1 MTEEEL
7 HEKSV
12 YQWRMNKGI
21 GTFIIPAPLDVLR
34 PLLMIFPA
42 MYNKSPTLVT
52 NIIVA
57 DFVDKDKVKD
67 YLLHK
72 SKAVHSNVYS
82 KLITEGFIKI
92 LTVGEATDI
101 FSHLYPNLVVIYNP
115 KDCLYCYIGL
125 LDKAKFKLVLS
136 STLFTGKLEQ
146 LNNLVPRVGSYNQA
160 SIDEIRSSRPV
171 KETLVPLV
179 VDEDSNLKK
188 KLDYYNK
195 EISTAIAIF
204 GDFETIKMARL
215 GNSDTNSSA
224 MAVCYNIARQNGWNE
239 NLDMTIQFNIEID
252 ELYSPNALKER
263 ASGIYEIIRSRSLA
277 LASSD
282 EKLSYILK
290 IVEDNVD
297 KNILIINKHGDFAN
311 EVTKYIN
318 DNTHYNSCYN
328 CHDKVEN
335 IPAIDD
341 NGNEV
346 LIKSGVNKGKPK
358 MLGVKSQKNLAQKLM
373 NKGAIHVLSTNAAP
387 DKNLAVNID
396 VVVITSPLCD
406 TIETYLYRLSKVEFA
421 KEVQLYTLYYKGS
434 LEEKKLDERIVPSTH
449 TILNKAEIEVK
460 SDNNYDYCIVD

>member
-1 MTEEEL
+1 MTEQEL

-34 PLLMIFPA
+34 PLLMILPA
-42 MYNKSPTLVT
+42 MYNKSPTMET
-52 NIIVA
+52 NIVVA
-57 DFVDKDKVKD
+57 DFVDKDKIKD

-72 SKAVHSNVYS
+72 SELVHSNVYRR
-82 KLITEGFIKI
+82 LITDGFIKI
-92 LTVGEATDI
+92 MTVSEATDR
-101 FSHLYPNLVVIYNP
+101 FTYLNPNLVVIYNP
-115 KDCLYCYIGL
+115 KECLYCYVGL
-125 LDKAKFKLVLS
+125 LDKAKFKLILS
-136 STLFTGKLEQ
+136 SIPLIGGLEQ

-171 KETLVPLV
+171 KEVLVPLV
-179 VDEDSNLKK
+179 IDEDSNLKK

-215 GNSDTNSSA
+215 GNSNTNSSA

-239 NLDMTIQFNIEID
+239 NLDMTIQFNVEID

-328 CHDKVEN
+328 YHDKVEN

-373 NKGAIHVLSTNAAP
+373 NKGAIHILSTNAAP
-387 DKNLAVNID
+387 DKDLAVNID
-396 VVVITSPLCD
+396 VIVITSPLCD
-406 TIETYLYRLSKVEFA
+406 TVETYLYRLSKVEFA
-421 KEVQLYTLYYKGS
+421 KEIQLYTLYYKGS
-434 LEEKKLDERIVPSTH
+434 LEEKKLDERTIGSNHV
-449 TILNKAEIEVK
+449 ILNKAEIEVK

>member
-21 GTFIIPAPLDVLR
+21 GTFIIPAPLDVLK
-34 PLLMIFPA
+34 PLLMILPA
-42 MYNKSPTLVT
+42 MYNKSPTMETDIV
-52 NIIVA
+52 VA
-57 DFVDKDKVKD
+57 DFVDKDKIKD

-72 SKAVHSNVYS
+72 SEPIHSNVYS
-82 KLITEGFIKI
+82 NLITKGLIKI
-92 LTVGEATDI
+92 RTVIEATVS
-101 FSHLYPNLVVIYNP
+101 FTYLNPNLVVIYNP
-115 KDCLYCYIGL
+115 KECLYCYVGL
-125 LDKAKFKLVLS
+125 LDKAKFKLILS
-136 STLFTGKLEQ
+136 SIPLIGGLEQ
-146 LNNLVPRVGSYNQA
+146 LNNLVPRVGSYNQS

-171 KETLVPLV
+171 KEVLVPLV
-179 VDEDSNLKK
+179 IDEDSNLKK

-204 GDFETIKMARL
+204 GDFDTIKMARL
-215 GNSDTNSSA
+215 GNSTTNSSS

-239 NLDMTIQFNIEID
+239 NLDMTIQFNVEID

-290 IVEDNVD
+290 IVEDNID

-318 DNTHYNSCYN
+318 DNTHYNNCYN
-328 CHDKVEN
+328 YHDKVEN

-387 DKNLAVNID
+387 DKDLAVNID
-396 VVVITSPLCD
+396 VIVITSPLCD
-406 TIETYLYRLSKVEFA
+406 TVETYLYRLSKVEFA
-421 KEVQLYTLYYKGS
+421 KEIQLYTLYYKGS
-434 LEEKKLDERIVPSTH
+434 LEEKKLDERTIGSNH
-449 TILNKAEIEVK
+449 TILNKAEIEIK
-460 SDNNYDYCIVD
+460 NDNNYDYCIVD

>member
-12 YQWRMNKGI
+12 YQWRINKGI
-21 GTFIIPAPLDVLR
+21 GTFIIPAPLDVLK
-34 PLLMIFPA
+34 PLLMILPA
-42 MYNKSPTLVT
+42 MYNKSPTMET
-52 NIIVA
+52 NIVVA
-57 DFVDKDKVKD
+57 DFVDKDKIKD

-72 SKAVHSNVYS
+72 SEPVHSNVY
-82 KLITEGFIKI
+82 KDLITKGLIKI
-92 LTVGEATDI
+92 MTVSEATDR
-101 FSHLYPNLVVIYNP
+101 FTYLNPNLVVIYNP
-115 KDCLYCYIGL
+115 KECLYCYIGL

-136 STLFTGKLEQ
+136 SNLFTGKLEQ
-146 LNNLVPRVGSYNQA
+146 LNNLVPRVGSYTQA
-160 SIDEIRSSRPV
+160 SVDEIRSSRPV
-171 KETLVPLV
+171 KEMLVPLV
-179 VDEDSNLKK
+179 IDEDSNLKK

-215 GNSDTNSSA
+215 GNSNTNSSS

-263 ASGIYEIIRSRSLA
+263 ASGIYEIIRNRSLA

-328 CHDKVEN
+328 YHDKVEN
-335 IPAIDD
+335 VPAIDD

-387 DKNLAVNID
+387 DKDLAVNID

-434 LEEKKLDERIVPSTH
+434 LEEKKLDERIVPPTH
-449 TILNKAEIEVK
+449 TILNKTEIEVK

>member
-1 MTEEEL
+1 MTEQEL
-7 HEKSV
+7 QEKSV

-34 PLLMIFPA
+34 PLLMILPA
-42 MYNKSPTLVT
+42 MYNKSPTMETDIV
-52 NIIVA
+52 VA

-67 YLLHK
+67 YLLHE
-72 SKAVHSNVYS
+72 SEPIHSNVYS
-82 KLITEGFIKI
+82 NFITKGLIKI
-92 LTVGEATDI
+92 LTVSEATDI
-101 FSHLYPNLVVIYNP
+101 FSHLNPTLVIIYNP
-115 KDCLYCYIGL
+115 KECLYCYIGL

-179 VDEDSNLKK
+179 INEDSNLKK

-204 GDFETIKMARL
+204 GDFDTIKMARL
-215 GNSDTNSSA
+215 GNSNTNSSS

-239 NLDMTIQFNIEID
+239 NLDMTIQFNVEID

-290 IVEDNVD
+290 IVEDNID
-297 KNILIINKHGDFAN
+297 KNILIINKYGDFAN

-328 CHDKVEN
+328 YHDKVEN

-387 DKNLAVNID
+387 DKDLAVNID
-396 VVVITSPLCD
+396 VVVITSPLCE
-406 TIETYLYRLSKVEFA
+406 TIETYLYRLSKVQFA
-421 KEVQLYTLYYKGS
+421 KEIQLYTLYYKSS
-434 LEEKKLDERIVPSTH
+434 LEEKKLDERIVPPTH

>member
-34 PLLMIFPA
+34 PLLMILPA
-42 MYNKSPTLVT
+42 MYNKSPTMET
-52 NIIVA
+52 NIVVA
-57 DFVDKDKVKD
+57 DFVDKDKIKD

-72 SKAVHSNVYS
+72 SEAVHSNVYRR
-82 KLITEGFIKI
+82 LITDGFIKI
-92 LTVGEATDI
+92 MTVSEATDR
-101 FSHLYPNLVVIYNP
+101 FTYLNPKLVVIYNP
-115 KDCLYCYIGL
+115 KDCLYCYVGL
-125 LDKAKFKLVLS
+125 LDKAKFKLILS
-136 STLFTGKLEQ
+136 SIPFIGGLEQ

-215 GNSDTNSSA
+215 GNSSTNSSA

-239 NLDMTIQFNIEID
+239 NLDMTIQFNVEID

-290 IVEDNVD
+290 IVEDNID

-328 CHDKVEN
+328 YHDKVEN

-358 MLGVKSQKNLAQKLM
+358 MLGVKSQKNLAQRLM

-387 DKNLAVNID
+387 DKDLAVNID
-396 VVVITSPLCD
+396 VIVITSPLCD
-406 TIETYLYRLSKVEFA
+406 TVETYLYRLSKVEFA
-421 KEVQLYTLYYKGS
+421 KEIQLYTLYYKGS
-434 LEEKKLDERIVPSTH
+434 LEEKKLDERIVSPTH
-449 TILNKAEIEVK
+449 VILNKAEIEVK

>member
-34 PLLMIFPA
+34 PLLMILPA

-57 DFVDKDKVKD
+57 DFVDKDKVTD

-72 SKAVHSNVYS
+72 SDPVHSNVYS

-101 FSHLYPNLVVIYNP
+101 FSHLYPTLVVIYNP
-115 KDCLYCYIGL
+115 KECLYCYIGL

-136 STLFTGKLEQ
+136 SNLFTGKLEQ

-171 KETLVPLV
+171 KEVLVPLV
-179 VDEDSNLKK
+179 IDENSNLKK

-204 GDFETIKMARL
+204 GDFDTIKMARL
-215 GNSDTNSSA
+215 GNSNTNSSS

-239 NLDMTIQFNIEID
+239 NLDMTIQFNVEID
-252 ELYSPNALKER
+252 ELYSPNALKEL

-328 CHDKVEN
+328 YHDKVEN

-387 DKNLAVNID
+387 DKDLAVNID
-396 VVVITSPLCD
+396 VVVITSPLCE

-434 LEEKKLDERIVPSTH
+434 LEEKKLDERVVPPTH

>member
-21 GTFIIPAPLDVLR
+21 GTFIIPAPLDVLK
-34 PLLMIFPA
+34 PLLMILPA
-42 MYNKSPTLVT
+42 MYNKSPTMETDIV
-52 NIIVA
+52 VA
-57 DFVDKDKVKD
+57 DFVDKDKIKD

-72 SKAVHSNVYS
+72 SEPIHSNVYS
-82 KLITEGFIKI
+82 NLITKGLIKI
-92 LTVGEATDI
+92 RTVIEATVS
-101 FSHLYPNLVVIYNP
+101 FTYLNPNLVVIYNP
-115 KDCLYCYIGL
+115 KECLYCYVGL
-125 LDKAKFKLVLS
+125 LDKAKFKLILS
-136 STLFTGKLEQ
+136 SIPLIGGLEQ
-146 LNNLVPRVGSYNQA
+146 LNNLVPRVGSYNQS

-171 KETLVPLV
+171 KEVLVPLV
-179 VDEDSNLKK
+179 IDEDSNLKK

-204 GDFETIKMARL
+204 GDFDTIKMARL
-215 GNSDTNSSA
+215 GNSSTNSSS

-239 NLDMTIQFNIEID
+239 NLDMTIQFNVEID

-290 IVEDNVD
+290 IVEDNID

-318 DNTHYNSCYN
+318 DNTHYNNCYN
-328 CHDKVEN
+328 YHDKVEN

-387 DKNLAVNID
+387 DKDLAVNID
-396 VVVITSPLCD
+396 VIVITSPLCD
-406 TIETYLYRLSKVEFA
+406 TVETYLYRLSKVEFA
-421 KEVQLYTLYYKGS
+421 KEIQLYTLYYKGS
-434 LEEKKLDERIVPSTH
+434 LEEKKLDERTIGSNH

>member
-1 MTEEEL
+1 MTEQEL

-34 PLLMIFPA
+34 PLLMILPA
-42 MYNKSPTLVT
+42 MYNKSPTMET
-52 NIIVA
+52 NIVVA
-57 DFVDKDKVKD
+57 DFVDKDKIKD

-72 SKAVHSNVYS
+72 SELVHSNVYRR
-82 KLITEGFIKI
+82 LITDGFIKI
-92 LTVGEATDI
+92 MTVSEATDR
-101 FSHLYPNLVVIYNP
+101 FTYLNPNLVVIYNP
-115 KDCLYCYIGL
+115 KECLYCYVGL
-125 LDKAKFKLVLS
+125 LDKAKFKLILS

-146 LNNLVPRVGSYNQA
+146 LNNLVSRVGSYNQA

-171 KETLVPLV
+171 KEVLVPLV
-179 VDEDSNLKK
+179 IDEDSNLKK

-204 GDFETIKMARL
+204 GDFDTIKMARL
-215 GNSDTNSSA
+215 GNSNTNSSS

-239 NLDMTIQFNIEID
+239 NLDMTNQFNIDID
-252 ELYSPNALKER
+252 KLYSPNALKER

-290 IVEDNVD
+290 IIEDNVD

-318 DNTHYNSCYN
+318 DSTHYNSCYN
-328 CHDKVEN
+328 YHDKVEN

-373 NKGAIHVLSTNAAP
+373 NKGTIHILSTNAAP
-387 DKNLAVNID
+387 DKDLAVNID
-396 VVVITSPLCD
+396 VIVITSPLCD
-406 TIETYLYRLSKVEFA
+406 TVETYLYRLSKVEFA
-421 KEVQLYTLYYKGS
+421 KEIQLYTLYYKGS
-434 LEEKKLDERIVPSTH
+434 LEEKKLDERIIPPTH
-449 TILNKAEIEVK
+449 EILNKAEIEVK

>member
-34 PLLMIFPA
+34 PLLMILPA

-72 SKAVHSNVYS
+72 SEAVHSNVYS

-101 FSHLYPNLVVIYNP
+101 FNHLYPNLVVIYNP

-328 CHDKVEN
+328 YHDKVEN

>member
-1 MTEEEL
+1 MTEQEL

-34 PLLMIFPA
+34 PLLMILPA

-57 DFVDKDKVKD
+57 DFVDKDKVTD

-72 SKAVHSNVYS
+72 SEPVHSNVYS
-82 KLITEGFIKI
+82 RLITDGFIKI
-92 LTVGEATDI
+92 MTVSEATDR
-101 FSHLYPNLVVIYNP
+101 FTYLNPNLVVIYNP
-115 KDCLYCYIGL
+115 KECLYCYVGL

-136 STLFTGKLEQ
+136 SILFTGGLEQ

-179 VDEDSNLKK
+179 IDENSNLKK

-204 GDFETIKMARL
+204 GDFDTIKMARL
-215 GNSDTNSSA
+215 GNSNTNSSS

-239 NLDMTIQFNIEID
+239 NLDMTIQFNVEID

-318 DNTHYNSCYN
+318 DNTHYDSCYN
-328 CHDKVEN
+328 YHDKVEN

-346 LIKSGVNKGKPK
+346 LIKSGINKGKPK

-387 DKNLAVNID
+387 DKDLAVNID

-434 LEEKKLDERIVPSTH
+434 LEEKKLDERIVPPTH
-449 TILNKAEIEVK
+449 VILNKAEIEVK

>member
-1 MTEEEL
+1 MTEQEL

-12 YQWRMNKGI
+12 YQWRMNKGV

-34 PLLMIFPA
+34 PLLMILPA
-42 MYNKSPTLVT
+42 MYNKSPTMETDIV
-52 NIIVA
+52 VA
-57 DFVDKDKVKD
+57 DFVDKDKIKD

-72 SKAVHSNVYS
+72 SEPVHSNVYS
-82 KLITEGFIKI
+82 RLITDGFIKI
-92 LTVGEATDI
+92 MTVSEATDR
-101 FSHLYPNLVVIYNP
+101 FTYLNPNLVVIYNP
-115 KDCLYCYIGL
+115 KECLYCYVGL

-136 STLFTGKLEQ
+136 STLLNGKLEQ
-146 LNNLVPRVGSYNQA
+146 INNLIPRVGSYNQA

-171 KETLVPLV
+171 KEVLVPLV
-179 VDEDSNLKK
+179 IDEDSNLKK

-204 GDFETIKMARL
+204 GDFDTIKMARL
-215 GNSDTNSSA
+215 GNSNTNSSS

-239 NLDMTIQFNIEID
+239 NLDMTIQFNVEID

-290 IVEDNVD
+290 IIEDNVD

-328 CHDKVEN
+328 YHDKVEN

-373 NKGAIHVLSTNAAP
+373 NKGAIHILSTNAAP
-387 DKNLAVNID
+387 DKDLAVNID
-396 VVVITSPLCD
+396 VIVITSPLCD
-406 TIETYLYRLSKVEFA
+406 TVETYLYRLSKVEFS
-421 KEVQLYTLYYKGS
+421 KEIQLYTLYYKGS
-434 LEEKKLDERIVPSTH
+434 LEEKKLDERIVPPTH

>member
-1 MTEEEL
+1 MTEQEL

-34 PLLMIFPA
+34 PLLMILPA
-42 MYNKSPTLVT
+42 MYNKSPTMETDIV
-52 NIIVA
+52 VA

-72 SKAVHSNVYS
+72 SEPIHSNVYS
-82 KLITEGFIKI
+82 NLIIKGLIKI
-92 LTVGEATDI
+92 LTVSEATDI
-101 FSHLYPNLVVIYNP
+101 FSHLNPTLVVIYNP

-125 LDKAKFKLVLS
+125 LDKAKFKLLLS
-136 STLFTGKLEQ
+136 STLFTRKLEQ

-179 VDEDSNLKK
+179 IDEDSNLKK

-204 GDFETIKMARL
+204 GDFDTIKMARL
-215 GNSDTNSSA
+215 GNSNTNSSS

-239 NLDMTIQFNIEID
+239 NLDMTIQFNVEID

-328 CHDKVEN
+328 YHDKVEN

-373 NKGAIHVLSTNAAP
+373 NKGTIHVLSTNAAP
-387 DKNLAVNID
+387 DKDLAVNID

-406 TIETYLYRLSKVEFA
+406 TIETYLYRLSKVQFA
-421 KEVQLYTLYYKGS
+421 KEIQLYTLYYKSS

>member
-1 MTEEEL
+1 MTEQEL

-21 GTFIIPAPLDVLR
+21 GTFIIPAPLDVLK
-34 PLLMIFPA
+34 PLLMILPA
-42 MYNKSPTLVT
+42 MYNKSPTMETDIV
-52 NIIVA
+52 VA
-57 DFVDKDKVKD
+57 DFVDKDKIKD

-72 SKAVHSNVYS
+72 SELVHSDVYRR
-82 KLITEGFIKI
+82 LITDGFIKI
-92 LTVGEATDI
+92 MTVSEATDR
-101 FSHLYPNLVVIYNP
+101 FTYLNPNLVVIYNP
-115 KDCLYCYIGL
+115 KECLYCYVGL
-125 LDKAKFKLVLS
+125 LDKAKFKLILS
-136 STLFTGKLEQ
+136 SIPLIGGLEQ
-146 LNNLVPRVGSYNQA
+146 LNNLVPRVGSYNQS

-171 KETLVPLV
+171 KEVLVPLV
-179 VDEDSNLKK
+179 IDEDSNLKK

-215 GNSDTNSSA
+215 GNSSTNSSA

-239 NLDMTIQFNIEID
+239 NLDMTIQFNVEID

-290 IVEDNVD
+290 IVEDNID

-318 DNTHYNSCYN
+318 DNTHYNNCYN
-328 CHDKVEN
+328 YHDKVEN

-387 DKNLAVNID
+387 DKDLAVNID
-396 VVVITSPLCD
+396 VIVITSPLCD
-406 TIETYLYRLSKVEFA
+406 TVETYLYRLSKVEFA
-421 KEVQLYTLYYKGS
+421 KEIQLYTLYYKGS
-434 LEEKKLDERIVPSTH
+434 LEEKKLDERTIGSNH

>member
-1 MTEEEL
+1 MTEQEL

-34 PLLMIFPA
+34 PLLMILPA
-42 MYNKSPTLVT
+42 MYNKSPTMET
-52 NIIVA
+52 NIVVA
-57 DFVDKDKVKD
+57 DFVDKDKIKD

-72 SKAVHSNVYS
+72 SELVHSDVYRR
-82 KLITEGFIKI
+82 LITDGFIKI
-92 LTVGEATDI
+92 MTVSEATDR
-101 FSHLYPNLVVIYNP
+101 FTYLNPNLVVIYNP
-115 KDCLYCYIGL
+115 KECLYCYVGL
-125 LDKAKFKLVLS
+125 LDKAKFKLILS
-136 STLFTGKLEQ
+136 SIPLIGGLEQ

-171 KETLVPLV
+171 KEVLVPLV
-179 VDEDSNLKK
+179 IDEDSNLKK

-204 GDFETIKMARL
+204 GDFDTIKMARL
-215 GNSDTNSSA
+215 GNSNTNSSS

-239 NLDMTIQFNIEID
+239 NLDMTNQFNIDID

-318 DNTHYNSCYN
+318 DSTHYNSCYN
-328 CHDKVEN
+328 YHDKVEN

-373 NKGAIHVLSTNAAP
+373 NKGAIHILSTNAAP
-387 DKNLAVNID
+387 DKDLAVNID
-396 VVVITSPLCD
+396 VIVITSPLCD
-406 TIETYLYRLSKVEFA
+406 TVETYLYRLSKVEFA
-421 KEVQLYTLYYKGS
+421 KEIQLYTLYYKGS
-434 LEEKKLDERIVPSTH
+434 LEEKKLDERIIPPTH
-449 TILNKAEIEVK
+449 AILNKAEIEVK

>member
-21 GTFIIPAPLDVLR
+21 GAFIIPAPLDVLR
-34 PLLMIFPA
+34 PLLMILPA

-57 DFVDKDKVKD
+57 DFVDKDKVTD

-72 SKAVHSNVYS
+72 SESVHSNVYS

-115 KDCLYCYIGL
+115 KECLYCYVGL

-136 STLFTGKLEQ
+136 SNLFTGKLEQ

-171 KETLVPLV
+171 KEVLVPLV
-179 VDEDSNLKK
+179 IDEDSNLKK

-215 GNSDTNSSA
+215 GNSSTNSSS

-239 NLDMTIQFNIEID
+239 NLDMTIQFNVEID

-263 ASGIYEIIRSRSLA
+263 ASGIYEIIRNRSLA

-290 IVEDNVD
+290 IIEDNID

-318 DNTHYNSCYN
+318 DNTHYDICYN
-328 CHDKVEN
+328 YHDKVESV
-335 IPAIDD
+335 PAIDD

-346 LIKSGVNKGKPK
+346 LIKSGINKGKPK

-387 DKNLAVNID
+387 DKDLAVNID

-434 LEEKKLDERIVPSTH
+434 LEEKKLDERIIPPTH
-449 TILNKAEIEVK
+449 TILNKTEIEVK

>member
-1 MTEEEL
+1 MTEKEL

-12 YQWRMNKGI
+12 YQWRINKGI
-21 GTFIIPAPLDVLR
+21 GTFIIPAPLDVLK
-34 PLLMIFPA
+34 PLLMILPA
-42 MYNKSPTLVT
+42 MYNKSPTMET
-52 NIIVA
+52 NIVVA
-57 DFVDKDKVKD
+57 DFVDKDKIKD

-72 SKAVHSNVYS
+72 SEPIHSNVY
-82 KLITEGFIKI
+82 KELITKDLIKI
-92 LTVGEATDI
+92 MTVSEATDR
-101 FSHLYPNLVVIYNP
+101 FTYLNPNLVVIYNP
-115 KDCLYCYIGL
+115 KECLYCYVGL

-136 STLFTGKLEQ
+136 SNLFTGKLEQ
-146 LNNLVPRVGSYNQA
+146 LNNLVPRVGSYTQA
-160 SIDEIRSSRPV
+160 SVDEIRSSRPV
-171 KETLVPLV
+171 KEVLVPLV
-179 VDEDSNLKK
+179 IDENSSLKK

-204 GDFETIKMARL
+204 GDFDTINMARL
-215 GNSDTNSSA
+215 GNNNTNSSS

-328 CHDKVEN
+328 YHDKVEN
-335 IPAIDD
+335 VPAIDD

-346 LIKSGVNKGKPK
+346 LIKSGINKGKPK

-387 DKNLAVNID
+387 DKDLAVNID
-396 VVVITSPLCD
+396 VIVITSPLCD

-434 LEEKKLDERIVPSTH
+434 LEEKKLDERIVPPTH
-449 TILNKAEIEVK
+449 TILNKVEIEVK

>member
-1 MTEEEL
+1 MTEQEL

-34 PLLMIFPA
+34 PLLMILPA
-42 MYNKSPTLVT
+42 MYNKSPTMET
-52 NIIVA
+52 NIIIA
-57 DFVDKDKVKD
+57 DFVDKDKLKD

-72 SKAVHSNVYS
+72 SEPIHSNVYRD
-82 KLITEGFIKI
+82 LITKGFIKI
-92 LTVGEATDI
+92 MTVSVATDR
-101 FSHLYPNLVVIYNP
+101 FTYLNPNLVVIYNP
-115 KDCLYCYIGL
+115 KECLYCYVGL
-125 LDKAKFKLVLS
+125 LDKAKFKLILS
-136 STLFTGKLEQ
+136 SIPLIGGLEQ
-146 LNNLVPRVGSYNQA
+146 LNNLVPRVGSYNQS

-171 KETLVPLV
+171 KEVLVPLV
-179 VDEDSNLKK
+179 IDEDSNLKK

-204 GDFETIKMARL
+204 GDFDTIKMARL
-215 GNSDTNSSA
+215 GNSNTNSSS

-239 NLDMTIQFNIEID
+239 NLDMTIQFNVEID
-252 ELYSPNALKER
+252 ELYSPSALKER

-328 CHDKVEN
+328 YHDKVEN

-373 NKGAIHVLSTNAAP
+373 NKGAIHILSTNAAP
-387 DKNLAVNID
+387 DKDLAVNID
-396 VVVITSPLCD
+396 VIVITSPLCD

-434 LEEKKLDERIVPSTH
+434 LEEKKLDERIVPPTH
-449 TILNKAEIEVK
+449 VILNKAEIEVK

>member
-34 PLLMIFPA
+34 PLLMILPA

-67 YLLHK
+67 YLLYK
-72 SKAVHSNVYS
+72 SEAVHSNVYS

-328 CHDKVEN
+328 YHDKVEN

-406 TIETYLYRLSKVEFA
+406 AIETYLYRLSKVEFA

-449 TILNKAEIEVK
+449 TILNKVEIEVK

>member
-34 PLLMIFPA
+34 PLLMILPA

-72 SKAVHSNVYS
+72 SEAVHSNVYS

-318 DNTHYNSCYN
+318 DNTYYNSCYN
-328 CHDKVEN
+328 YHDKVEN
-335 IPAIDD
+335 IPATDD

>member
-21 GTFIIPAPLDVLR
+21 GTFIIPAPLDVLK
-34 PLLMIFPA
+34 PLLMILPA

-72 SKAVHSNVYS
+72 SEAVHSNVYS
-82 KLITEGFIKI
+82 KLLTEGLIKI

-290 IVEDNVD
+290 IVEDNID

-318 DNTHYNSCYN
+318 DNTHYDSCYN
-328 CHDKVEN
+328 YHDKVEN

-406 TIETYLYRLSKVEFA
+406 TIETYLYRLSKVEFT
-421 KEVQLYTLYYKGS
+421 KEIQLYTLYYKGS
-434 LEEKKLDERIVPSTH
+434 LEEKKLDERTVPSTH

>member
-12 YQWRMNKGI
+12 YQWRINKGI
-21 GTFIIPAPLDVLR
+21 GTFIIPAPLDVLK
-34 PLLMIFPA
+34 PLLMILPA
-42 MYNKSPTLVT
+42 MYNKSPTMET
-52 NIIVA
+52 NIVVA
-57 DFVDKDKVKD
+57 DFVDKDKLKD

-72 SKAVHSNVYS
+72 SEPVHSNVYRD
-82 KLITEGFIKI
+82 LITKGLIKI
-92 LTVGEATDI
+92 MTVSEATDR
-101 FSHLYPNLVVIYNP
+101 FTYLNPNLVVIYNP
-115 KDCLYCYIGL
+115 KECLYCYIGL

-136 STLFTGKLEQ
+136 SNLFTGKLEQ
-146 LNNLVPRVGSYNQA
+146 LNNLVPRVGSYTQA
-160 SIDEIRSSRPV
+160 SVDEIRSSRPV
-171 KETLVPLV
+171 KEVLVPLV
-179 VDEDSNLKK
+179 IDEDSNLKK

-204 GDFETIKMARL
+204 GDFDTIKMARL
-215 GNSDTNSSA
+215 GNSNTNSSS

-328 CHDKVEN
+328 YHDKVEN
-335 IPAIDD
+335 VPAIDD

-373 NKGAIHVLSTNAAP
+373 NKGAIHVLSTNVAP
-387 DKNLAVNID
+387 DKDLAVNID

-434 LEEKKLDERIVPSTH
+434 LEEKKLDEHIVPPTH
-449 TILNKAEIEVK
+449 IILNKAEIEVK

>member
-12 YQWRMNKGI
+12 YQWRINKGI
-21 GTFIIPAPLDVLR
+21 GTFIIPAPLDVLK
-34 PLLMIFPA
+34 PLLMILPA
-42 MYNKSPTLVT
+42 MYNKSPTMET
-52 NIIVA
+52 NIVVA
-57 DFVDKDKVKD
+57 DFVDKDKLKD

-72 SKAVHSNVYS
+72 SEPVHSNVYRD
-82 KLITEGFIKI
+82 LITKGLIKI
-92 LTVGEATDI
+92 MTVSEATDR
-101 FSHLYPNLVVIYNP
+101 FTYLNPNLVVIYNP
-115 KDCLYCYIGL
+115 KECLYCYIGL

-136 STLFTGKLEQ
+136 SNLFTGKLEQ

-160 SIDEIRSSRPV
+160 SVDEIRSSRPV
-171 KETLVPLV
+171 KEVLVPLV
-179 VDEDSNLKK
+179 IDEDSNLKK

-204 GDFETIKMARL
+204 GDFDTIKMARL
-215 GNSDTNSSA
+215 GNSNTNSSS

-328 CHDKVEN
+328 YHDKVEN
-335 IPAIDD
+335 VPAIDD

-387 DKNLAVNID
+387 DKDLAVNID

-406 TIETYLYRLSKVEFA
+406 TIETYLYRLSKVKFA

-434 LEEKKLDERIVPSTH
+434 LEEKKLDERIVPPTH
-449 TILNKAEIEVK
+449 IILNKAEIEVK

>member
-1 MTEEEL
+1 MTEQEL

-12 YQWRMNKGI
+12 YQWRMNKGV

-34 PLLMIFPA
+34 PLLMILPA
-42 MYNKSPTLVT
+42 MYNKSPTMETDIV
-52 NIIVA
+52 VA

-72 SKAVHSNVYS
+72 SEPVHSNVYS
-82 KLITEGFIKI
+82 RLITDGFIKI
-92 LTVGEATDI
+92 MTVSEAADRFTY
-101 FSHLYPNLVVIYNP
+101 LNPNLVVIYNP

-136 STLFTGKLEQ
+136 SNLFTGKLEQ
-146 LNNLVPRVGSYNQA
+146 LNNLVPRVGSYNQS

-179 VDEDSNLKK
+179 IDEDSNLKK

-215 GNSDTNSSA
+215 GNSNTNSSS

-239 NLDMTIQFNIEID
+239 NLDMTIQFNVEID

-290 IVEDNVD
+290 IVEDNID

-328 CHDKVEN
+328 YHDKVEN
-335 IPAIDD
+335 VPAIDD

-387 DKNLAVNID
+387 DKDLAVNID

-421 KEVQLYTLYYKGS
+421 KEVQLYTLYYKSS
-434 LEEKKLDERIVPSTH
+434 LEEKKLDERIVPPTH

>member
-1 MTEEEL
+1 MTEQEL

-34 PLLMIFPA
+34 PLLMILPA
-42 MYNKSPTLVT
+42 MYNKSPTMGTDIV
-52 NIIVA
+52 VA

-72 SKAVHSNVYS
+72 SEPIHSNVYS
-82 KLITEGFIKI
+82 NFITKGLIKI
-92 LTVGEATDI
+92 LTVSEATDI
-101 FSHLYPNLVVIYNP
+101 FSHLVVIYNP
-115 KDCLYCYIGL
+115 KECLYCYIGL
-125 LDKAKFKLVLS
+125 LDKAKFKLLLS

-160 SIDEIRSSRPV
+160 SVDEIRSSRPV

-179 VDEDSNLKK
+179 IDEDSNLKK

-204 GDFETIKMARL
+204 GDFDTIKMARL
-215 GNSDTNSSA
+215 GNSNTNSSS

-239 NLDMTIQFNIEID
+239 NLDMTIQFNVEID

-290 IVEDNVD
+290 IVEDNID

-328 CHDKVEN
+328 YHDKVEN

-387 DKNLAVNID
+387 DKDLAVNID

-406 TIETYLYRLSKVEFA
+406 TIETYLYRLSKVQFA
-421 KEVQLYTLYYKGS
+421 KEIQLYTLYYKGS
-434 LEEKKLDERIVPSTH
+434 LEEKKLDERIVPPTH

>member
-12 YQWRMNKGI
+12 YQWRMNKGV

-34 PLLMIFPA
+34 PLLMILPA
-42 MYNKSPTLVT
+42 MYNKSPTLMT

-72 SKAVHSNVYS
+72 SEAVHSNVYS
-82 KLITEGFIKI
+82 RLLTEGFIRI

-101 FSHLYPNLVVIYNP
+101 FSRLNPTLVVIYNP
-115 KDCLYCYIGL
+115 KECLYCYIGL
-125 LDKAKFKLVLS
+125 LDKAKFKLILS

-179 VDEDSNLKK
+179 VDENSNLKK

-215 GNSDTNSSA
+215 GNSSTNSSA

-239 NLDMTIQFNIEID
+239 NLDMTIQFNVEID

-290 IVEDNVD
+290 IVEDNID

-318 DNTHYNSCYN
+318 DNTHYDGCYN
-328 CHDKVEN
+328 YHDKVEN

-358 MLGVKSQKNLAQKLM
+358 MLGVKSQKNLAQRLM

-387 DKNLAVNID
+387 DKDLAVNID
-396 VVVITSPLCD
+396 VIVITSPLCD
-406 TIETYLYRLSKVEFA
+406 TVETYLYRLSKVGFA
-421 KEVQLYTLYYKGS
+421 KEIQLYTLYYKGS
-434 LEEKKLDERIVPSTH
+434 LEEKKLDERIVPPTH
-449 TILNKAEIEVK
+449 AILNKAEIEVK

>member
-1 MTEEEL
+1 MTEQEL

-34 PLLMIFPA
+34 PLLMILPA
-42 MYNKSPTLVT
+42 MYNKSPTMETDIV
-52 NIIVA
+52 VA

-72 SKAVHSNVYS
+72 SEPIHSNVYS
-82 KLITEGFIKI
+82 RLITDGFIKI
-92 LTVGEATDI
+92 MTVSEATDR
-101 FSHLYPNLVVIYNP
+101 FTYLNPNLVVIYNP
-115 KDCLYCYIGL
+115 KECLYCYIGL
-125 LDKAKFKLVLS
+125 LDKAKFKLLLS

-160 SIDEIRSSRPV
+160 SVDEIRSSRPV

-179 VDEDSNLKK
+179 IDEDSNLKK

-204 GDFETIKMARL
+204 GDFDTIKMARL
-215 GNSDTNSSA
+215 GNSNTNSSS

-239 NLDMTIQFNIEID
+239 NLDMTIQFNVEID

-290 IVEDNVD
+290 IVEDNID

-328 CHDKVEN
+328 YHDKVEN

-373 NKGAIHVLSTNAAP
+373 NKGTIHVLSTNAAP
-387 DKNLAVNID
+387 DKDLAVNID

-406 TIETYLYRLSKVEFA
+406 TIETYLYRLSKVQFA
-421 KEVQLYTLYYKGS
+421 KEIQLYTLYYKGS
-434 LEEKKLDERIVPSTH
+434 LEEKKLDERIVPPTH

>member
-21 GTFIIPAPLDVLR
+21 GAFIIPAPLDVLR
-34 PLLMIFPA
+34 PLLMILPA
-42 MYNKSPTLVT
+42 MYNKSPTMET
-52 NIIVA
+52 NIVVA
-57 DFVDKDKVKD
+57 DFVDKDKLKD

-72 SKAVHSNVYS
+72 SEPVHSNVYRD
-82 KLITEGFIKI
+82 LITKGLIKI
-92 LTVGEATDI
+92 MTVSEATDR
-101 FSHLYPNLVVIYNP
+101 FTYLNPNLVVIYNP
-115 KDCLYCYIGL
+115 KECLYCYIGL

-136 STLFTGKLEQ
+136 SNLFTGKLEQ

-160 SIDEIRSSRPV
+160 SVDEIRSSRPV
-171 KETLVPLV
+171 KEVLVPLV
-179 VDEDSNLKK
+179 IDEDSNLKK

-204 GDFETIKMARL
+204 GDFDTIKMARL
-215 GNSDTNSSA
+215 GNSSTNSSS

-239 NLDMTIQFNIEID
+239 NLDMTIQFNVEID

-290 IVEDNVD
+290 IVEGNVD

-318 DNTHYNSCYN
+318 DNTHYDSCYN
-328 CHDKVEN
+328 YHDKVEN
-335 IPAIDD
+335 VPAIDD

-387 DKNLAVNID
+387 DKDLAVNID

-434 LEEKKLDERIVPSTH
+434 LEEKKLDERIIPPTH
-449 TILNKAEIEVK
+449 TILNKTEIEVK

>member
-1 MTEEEL
+1 MKEEEL

-34 PLLMIFPA
+34 PLLMILPA
-42 MYNKSPTLVT
+42 MYNKSPTLMT
-52 NIIVA
+52 NIVVA
-57 DFVDKDKVKD
+57 DFVDKDKIKD

-72 SKAVHSNVYS
+72 SELVHSDVYRR
-82 KLITEGFIKI
+82 LITDGFIKI
-92 LTVGEATDI
+92 MTVSEATDR
-101 FSHLYPNLVVIYNP
+101 FTYLNPNLVVIYNP
-115 KDCLYCYIGL
+115 KECLYCYVGL
-125 LDKAKFKLVLS
+125 LDKAKFKLILS

-171 KETLVPLV
+171 KETLVTLV
-179 VDEDSNLKK
+179 VDENSNLKK

-215 GNSDTNSSA
+215 GNSSTNSSA

-239 NLDMTIQFNIEID
+239 NLDMTNQFNIDID

-263 ASGIYEIIRSRSLA
+263 ASRIYEIIRSRSLA

-290 IVEDNVD
+290 IIEDNVD

-318 DNTHYNSCYN
+318 DSTHYNSCYN
-328 CHDKVEN
+328 YHDKVEN

-358 MLGVKSQKNLAQKLM
+358 MLGVKSQKHLAQKLM
-373 NKGAIHVLSTNAAP
+373 NKGAIHILSTNAAP
-387 DKNLAVNID
+387 DKDLAVNID
-396 VVVITSPLCD
+396 VIVITSPLCD
-406 TIETYLYRLSKVEFA
+406 TVETYLYRLSKVEFA
-421 KEVQLYTLYYKGS
+421 KEIQLYTLYYKGS
-434 LEEKKLDERIVPSTH
+434 LEEKKLDERIIPPTH
-449 TILNKAEIEVK
+449 EIFNKAEIEVK

>member
-21 GTFIIPAPLDVLR
+21 GAFIIPAPLDVLR
-34 PLLMIFPA
+34 PLLMILPA
-42 MYNKSPTLVT
+42 MYNKSPTMETDIV
-52 NIIVA
+52 VA
-57 DFVDKDKVKD
+57 DFVDKDKVTD

-72 SKAVHSNVYS
+72 SEPVHSNVYS
-82 KLITEGFIKI
+82 NLITKGLIKI
-92 LTVGEATDI
+92 RTVIEATVS
-101 FSHLYPNLVVIYNP
+101 FTYLNPNLVVIYNP
-115 KDCLYCYIGL
+115 KECLYCYVCL

-136 STLFTGKLEQ
+136 SNLLTGKLEQ

-171 KETLVPLV
+171 KEVLVPLV
-179 VDEDSNLKK
+179 IDENSSLKK

-204 GDFETIKMARL
+204 GDFDTIKMARL
-215 GNSDTNSSA
+215 GNSNTNSSS

-290 IVEDNVD
+290 IIEDNVD

-328 CHDKVEN
+328 YHDKVEN
-335 IPAIDD
+335 VPAIDD

-387 DKNLAVNID
+387 DKDLAVNID

-434 LEEKKLDERIVPSTH
+434 LEEKKLDERLVPPTH
-449 TILNKAEIEVK
+449 TILNKTEIEVK

>member
-34 PLLMIFPA
+34 PLLMILPA

-72 SKAVHSNVYS
+72 SEAVHSNVYS
-82 KLITEGFIKI
+82 KLLTEGLIKI

-290 IVEDNVD
+290 IVEDNID

-318 DNTHYNSCYN
+318 DNTHYDSCYN
-328 CHDKVEN
+328 YHDKVEN

-406 TIETYLYRLSKVEFA
+406 TIETYLYRLSKVEFT
-421 KEVQLYTLYYKGS
+421 KEIQLYTLYYKGS
-434 LEEKKLDERIVPSTH
+434 LEEKKLDERTVPSTH

>member
-34 PLLMIFPA
+34 PLLMILPA

-57 DFVDKDKVKD
+57 DFVDKDKIKD

-72 SKAVHSNVYS
+72 SEAVHSNVYS
-82 KLITEGFIKI
+82 RLITDGFIKI
-92 LTVGEATDI
+92 MTVSEATDK
-101 FSHLYPNLVVIYNP
+101 FTYLNPNLVVIYNP
-115 KDCLYCYIGL
+115 KECLYCYVGL
-125 LDKAKFKLVLS
+125 LDKAKFKLILS

-179 VDEDSNLKK
+179 VDENSNLKK

-215 GNSDTNSSA
+215 GNSSTNSSA

-239 NLDMTIQFNIEID
+239 NLDMTIQFNVEID

-290 IVEDNVD
+290 IVEDNID

-318 DNTHYNSCYN
+318 DNIHYDSCYN
-328 CHDKVEN
+328 YHDKVEN

-358 MLGVKSQKNLAQKLM
+358 MLGVKSQKNLAQRLM

-387 DKNLAVNID
+387 DKDLAVNID

-406 TIETYLYRLSKVEFA
+406 TVETYLYRLLKVEFA
-421 KEVQLYTLYYKGS
+421 KEIQLYTLYYKGS
-434 LEEKKLDERIVPSTH
+434 LEEKKLDERIVPPTH
-449 TILNKAEIEVK
+449 VIINKAEIEVK

>member
-21 GTFIIPAPLDVLR
+21 GAFIIPAPLDVLR
-34 PLLMIFPA
+34 PLLMILPA

-57 DFVDKDKVKD
+57 DFVDKDKIKD

-72 SKAVHSNVYS
+72 SEPVHSNVYS
-82 KLITEGFIKI
+82 KLITEGLIKI
-92 LTVGEATDI
+92 LTAGEATDI
-101 FSHLYPNLVVIYNP
+101 FTHLNPNLVVIYNP

-136 STLFTGKLEQ
+136 SNLFTGKLEQ
-146 LNNLVPRVGSYNQA
+146 LNNLVPRVGSYTQA
-160 SIDEIRSSRPV
+160 SVDEIRSSRPV
-171 KETLVPLV
+171 KEMLVPLV
-179 VDEDSNLKK
+179 IDEYSSLKK

-204 GDFETIKMARL
+204 GDFDTIKMARL
-215 GNSDTNSSA
+215 GNSSTNSSS

-239 NLDMTIQFNIEID
+239 NLDMTIQFNVEID

-328 CHDKVEN
+328 YHDKVEN
-335 IPAIDD
+335 VPAIDD

-358 MLGVKSQKNLAQKLM
+358 MLGVKSQKNLAQRLM

-387 DKNLAVNID
+387 DKDLAVNID

-406 TIETYLYRLSKVEFA
+406 TVETYLYRLSKVEFA
-421 KEVQLYTLYYKGS
+421 KEIQLYTLYYKGS
-434 LEEKKLDERIVPSTH
+434 LEEKKLDERTISSNHV
-449 TILNKAEIEVK
+449 ILNKAEIEVK

>member
-12 YQWRMNKGI
+12 YQWRINKGI
-21 GTFIIPAPLDVLR
+21 GTFIIPAPLDVLK
-34 PLLMIFPA
+34 PLLMILPA
-42 MYNKSPTLVT
+42 MYNKSPTMET
-52 NIIVA
+52 NIVVA
-57 DFVDKDKVKD
+57 DFVDKDKIKD

-72 SKAVHSNVYS
+72 SEPVHSNVY
-82 KLITEGFIKI
+82 KDLITKGLIKI
-92 LTVGEATDI
+92 MTVSEATDR
-101 FSHLYPNLVVIYNP
+101 FTYLNPNLVVIYNP
-115 KDCLYCYIGL
+115 KECLYCYIGL

-136 STLFTGKLEQ
+136 SNLFTGKLEQ
-146 LNNLVPRVGSYNQA
+146 LNNLVPRVGSYTQA
-160 SIDEIRSSRPV
+160 SVDEIRSSRPV
-171 KETLVPLV
+171 KEMLVPLV
-179 VDEDSNLKK
+179 IDENSSLKK

-195 EISTAIAIF
+195 EISTAISIF
-204 GDFETIKMARL
+204 GDFDTIKMARL
-215 GNSDTNSSA
+215 GNSNTNSSS

-328 CHDKVEN
+328 YHDKVEN
-335 IPAIDD
+335 VPAIDD

-434 LEEKKLDERIVPSTH
+434 LEEKKLDERIVPPTH
-449 TILNKAEIEVK
+449 TILNKTEIEVK

>member
-34 PLLMIFPA
+34 PLLMILPA
-42 MYNKSPTLVT
+42 MYNKSPTMET

-57 DFVDKDKVKD
+57 DFVDKDKLKD

-72 SKAVHSNVYS
+72 SEPVHSNVYS
-82 KLITEGFIKI
+82 RLIADGFIKI
-92 LTVGEATDI
+92 MTVSEATDR
-101 FSHLYPNLVVIYNP
+101 FTYLNPNLVVIYNP
-115 KDCLYCYIGL
+115 KECLYCYVGL
-125 LDKAKFKLVLS
+125 LDKAKFKLILS

-160 SIDEIRSSRPV
+160 NIDEIRSSRPV

-179 VDEDSNLKK
+179 IDEDSNLKK

-215 GNSDTNSSA
+215 GNSSTNSSA

-239 NLDMTIQFNIEID
+239 NLDMTIQFNVEID
-252 ELYSPNALKER
+252 ELYSPNAIKER

-290 IVEDNVD
+290 IVEDNAD

-328 CHDKVEN
+328 YHDKVEN

-358 MLGVKSQKNLAQKLM
+358 MLGVKSQKNLAQRLM

-387 DKNLAVNID
+387 DKDLAVNID
-396 VVVITSPLCD
+396 VIVITSPLCD

-421 KEVQLYTLYYKGS
+421 KEIQLYTLYYKGS

-449 TILNKAEIEVK
+449 AILNKAEIEVK

>member
-34 PLLMIFPA
+34 PLLMILPS
-42 MYNKSPTLVT
+42 MYNKSPTMETDIV
-52 NIIVA
+52 VA

-72 SKAVHSNVYS
+72 SEPVHSNVYNS
-82 KLITEGFIKI
+82 LITKGLIKI
-92 LTVGEATDI
+92 RTVIEATVS
-101 FSHLYPNLVVIYNP
+101 FTYLNPTLVVIYNP
-115 KDCLYCYIGL
+115 KECLYCYIGL
-125 LDKAKFKLVLS
+125 LDKAKFKLLLS

-171 KETLVPLV
+171 KEVLVPLV
-179 VDEDSNLKK
+179 IDENSSLKK

-204 GDFETIKMARL
+204 GDFDTIKIARL
-215 GNSDTNSSA
+215 GNSNTNSSS

-239 NLDMTIQFNIEID
+239 NLDMTIQFNVEID

-263 ASGIYEIIRSRSLA
+263 ASGIYEIIRNRSLA

-282 EKLSYILK
+282 EKLSYILN
-290 IVEDNVD
+290 IVEDNID

-328 CHDKVEN
+328 YHDKVEN

-387 DKNLAVNID
+387 DKDLAVNID
-396 VVVITSPLCD
+396 VVIITSPLCD

-421 KEVQLYTLYYKGS
+421 KEVQLYTLYYKSS
-434 LEEKKLDERIVPSTH
+434 LEEKKLDERIVPPTH

>member
-21 GTFIIPAPLDVLR
+21 GAFIIPAPLDVLR
-34 PLLMIFPA
+34 PLLMILPA

-57 DFVDKDKVKD
+57 DFVDKDKVTD

-72 SKAVHSNVYS
+72 SEPVHSNVYS

-115 KDCLYCYIGL
+115 KECLYCYVGL

-136 STLFTGKLEQ
+136 SNLFTGKLEQ

-171 KETLVPLV
+171 KEVLVPLV
-179 VDEDSNLKK
+179 IDEDSNLKK

-215 GNSDTNSSA
+215 GNSSTNSSS

-239 NLDMTIQFNIEID
+239 NLDMTIQFNVEID

-263 ASGIYEIIRSRSLA
+263 ASGIYEIIRNRSLT

-290 IVEDNVD
+290 IIEDNID

-318 DNTHYNSCYN
+318 DNTHYDSCYN
-328 CHDKVEN
+328 YHDKVEN
-335 IPAIDD
+335 IHAIDD

-346 LIKSGVNKGKPK
+346 LIKSGINKGKPK

-387 DKNLAVNID
+387 DKDLAVNID

-434 LEEKKLDERIVPSTH
+434 LEEKKLDERIIPPTH
-449 TILNKAEIEVK
+449 TILNKTEIEVK

>member
-1 MTEEEL
+1 MTEQEL

-21 GTFIIPAPLDVLR
+21 GTFIIPAPLDVLK
-34 PLLMIFPA
+34 PLLMILPA
-42 MYNKSPTLVT
+42 MYNKSPTMET
-52 NIIVA
+52 NIVVA
-57 DFVDKDKVKD
+57 DFVDKDKIKD

-72 SKAVHSNVYS
+72 SELVHSNVYHR
-82 KLITEGFIKI
+82 LITDGFIKI
-92 LTVGEATDI
+92 MTVSEATDR
-101 FSHLYPNLVVIYNP
+101 FTYLNPKLVVIYNP
-115 KDCLYCYIGL
+115 KDCLYCYVGL
-125 LDKAKFKLVLS
+125 LDKSKFKLILS
-136 STLFTGKLEQ
+136 SIPFIGGLEQ

-215 GNSDTNSSA
+215 GNSSTNSSA

-239 NLDMTIQFNIEID
+239 NLDMTIQFNVEID

-290 IVEDNVD
+290 IVEDNID

-328 CHDKVEN
+328 YHDKVEN

-387 DKNLAVNID
+387 DKDLAVNID
-396 VVVITSPLCD
+396 VIVITSPLCD
-406 TIETYLYRLSKVEFA
+406 TVETYLYRLSKVEFA
-421 KEVQLYTLYYKGS
+421 KEIQLYTLYYKGS
-434 LEEKKLDERIVPSTH
+434 LEEKKLDERTITSNHV
-449 TILNKAEIEVK
+449 ILNKAEIEVK

>member
-12 YQWRMNKGI
+12 YQWRTNKGI

-34 PLLMIFPA
+34 PLLMILPS
-42 MYNKSPTLVT
+42 MYNKSPTMETDIV
-52 NIIVA
+52 VA
-57 DFVDKDKVKD
+57 DFVDKDKVTD

-72 SKAVHSNVYS
+72 SEPVHSNVYS
-82 KLITEGFIKI
+82 NLITKGLIKI
-92 LTVGEATDI
+92 RTVIEATVS
-101 FSHLYPNLVVIYNP
+101 FTYLNPNLVVIYNP
-115 KDCLYCYIGL
+115 KECLYCYVGL

-136 STLFTGKLEQ
+136 SNLFTGKLEQ

-171 KETLVPLV
+171 KEVLVPLV
-179 VDEDSNLKK
+179 IDENSNLKK

-204 GDFETIKMARL
+204 GDFDTIKMARL
-215 GNSDTNSSA
+215 GNSNTNSSS

-239 NLDMTIQFNIEID
+239 NLDMTIQFNVEID

-290 IVEDNVD
+290 IVEDNID

-328 CHDKVEN
+328 YHDKVEN

-373 NKGAIHVLSTNAAP
+373 NKGVINVLSTNAAP
-387 DKNLAVNID
+387 DKDLAVNID

-434 LEEKKLDERIVPSTH
+434 LEEKKLDERVVPPTH